1 MILRFPKVDAQNP
14 MGQAAQLCSYL
25 RQLVSDLQAELDRT
39 NLMLEECREEIRK
52 LKRRIGDG

>member
-14 MGQAAQLCSYL
+14 MGQAAQLNSYL

-39 NLMLEECREEIRK
+39 NLMLEECREEIRQ

>member
-1 MILRFPKVDAQNP
+1 MILRFPKVDAQSP
-14 MGQAAQLCSYL
+14 MGQAAQLNSYL

-39 NLMLEECREEIRK
+39 NLMLEECMEEIRQ